1 MRMIQQPFVS
11 EATGSAAKFWTVFEL
26 PQVCSAMS
34 NCVIFDL
41 DGTLVDTPRG
51 IVTTFAA
58 VFARLDLP
66 TVDSGSIR
74 ATIGLPLPVAFAKV
88 LGISQD
94 EPIVARCVELY
105 VSAFREIVLPEAAR
119 LVFPGVADGLRSLR
133 EDGFLLAVATSKYL
147 ANAEALLVAAGLRE
161 EFSVVVGADLV
172 SRPKPDP
179 ESGLL
184 VLQRLG
190 VAAANTVMVGDTTHD
205 VLMAHAAGMSSIG
218 VTYGVH
224 SVEQLRSANPTWLV
238 DSFDGVVTTV
248 RG

>member
-1 MRMIQQPFVS
+1 
-11 EATGSAAKFWTVFEL
+11 
-26 PQVCSAMS
+26 MS
-34 NCVIFDL
+34 RCVIFDL

-51 IVTTFAA
+51 IVTTFTA
-58 VFARLDLP
+58 VFAQLDLP

-88 LGISQD
+88 LGIPD
-94 EPIVARCVELY
+94 DDPVVARCVELY
-105 VSAFREIVLPEAAR
+105 LSTFREIVLPKAPQ

-147 ANAEALLVAAGLRE
+147 VNAEALLVAAGLRE
-161 EFSVVVGADLV
+161 EFSVVVGADQV

-179 ESGLL
+179 ESGFV

-190 VAAANTVMVGDTTHD
+190 VSAANAVMVGDTTHD
-205 VLMAHAAGMSSIG
+205 VLMAHGAGMSSIG

-224 SVEQLRSANPTWLV
+224 SVEQLLSANPTWLV
-238 DSFDGVVTTV
+238 DSFLGVVDIV
-248 RG
+248 SD

>member
-1 MRMIQQPFVS
+1 MKR
-11 EATGSAAKFWTVFEL
+11 
-26 PQVCSAMS
+26 
-34 NCVIFDL
+34 CVIFDL

-58 VFARLDLP
+58 VFAQLGLP
-66 TVDSGSIR
+66 TVDSGSVR

-88 LGISQD
+88 LGIPD
-94 EPIVARCVELY
+94 DDPVVARCVEFYL
-105 VSAFREIVLPEAAR
+105 STFREIVLPKAPR

-133 EDGFLLAVATSKYL
+133 EGGFLLAVATSKYL

-161 EFSVVVGADLV
+161 EFSVVVGADQV

-190 VAAANTVMVGDTTHD
+190 VSAANAVMVGDTTHD
-205 VLMAHAAGMSSIG
+205 VLMAHGAGMSSIG

-224 SVEQLRSANPTWLV
+224 SGEQLLSANPTWLV
-238 DSFDGVVTTV
+238 DSFPGVVDIV
-248 RG
+248 SD